1 MTHRFVRDESGITLA
16 VTVFMV
22 VLIGVMGAGLLT
34 FVMSDS
40 GSVLEVNKGQKAMDI
55 AEAGVQVAKAHLR
68 ADSWRPHYD
77 SGSITN
83 DCNAIFSGPRSG
95 VEDWSKSTTTWPTE
109 NCTGTTTTRT
119 DNSSTPWREDQGVT
133 RTFNGGRYHVT
144 IECFK
149 QASDATPAAT
159 NPCIG
164 GVKNS
169 AGVEQMAPDATAQAS
184 SKKFFKITSTGY
196 DTVAG
201 TGAKRKIEAVFTT
214 SIKTYAPIAFWTP
227 ANINFNGSTTVRK
240 MSFFAGGN
248 ILNIANVTPDTTSDA
263 LYGDWNQ
270 PPYNTTP
277 RRKSDGTPYTTPG
290 FGAIG
295 RVCRA
300 TTCTSDSDSIADGY
314 RDYDSTTGSKGQN
327 KAFVRNYNNPGT
339 QITFPFEEG
348 NALNNPREIVDPG
361 QLDEI
366 RAAAQG
372 TSGTSHCYSMTP
384 RAGYCSV
391 DANTTTD
398 IGRIQ
403 GGAFTITSWP
413 SQGATVFVEGTDV
426 EFKVNSPGST
436 PLPRGI
442 LVVKDGNFNFSNAF
456 SRNGFNG
463 VIIVVGNGTTTGQY
477 TQGGNVKLD
486 GYAASSGEMKLSG
499 AVEPST
505 TIDYLN
511 LNSFYDLKLWS
522 WRELYQ

>member
-1 MTHRFVRDESGITLA
+1 MIQRFVRDESGVTLA
-16 VTVFMV
+16 VSVFMV

-40 GSVLEVNKGQKAMDI
+40 GSVLEVNKGQRAMDI

-68 ADSWRPHYD
+68 ADSWRQHYD
-77 SGSITN
+77 TDYTN
-83 DCNAIFSGPRSG
+83 DCNALTSGPRTG
-95 VEDWSKSTTTWPTE
+95 VEDWSKSTTTWPTA
-109 NCTGTTTTRT
+109 NCTGTPTIRAA
-119 DNSSTPWREDQGVT
+119 SAVGVT
-133 RTFNGGRYHVT
+133 KNFNGGKFTVT
-144 IECFK
+144 IECFR
-149 QASDATPAAT
+149 QYNDPTGSDD
-159 NPCIG
+159 PCVNG
-164 GVKNS
+164 
-169 AGVEQMAPDATAQAS
+169 AGNAPDYSATGAAGTR
-184 SKKFFKITSTGY
+184 KFFKITSTGY
-196 DTVAG
+196 DTTAG
-201 TGAKRKIEAVFTT
+201 TGAKRKIEAVYTS

-227 ANINFNGSTTVRK
+227 ANINFNGSTTVKK

-248 ILNIANVTPDTTSDA
+248 ILNIANVTPDTSADA

-277 RRKSDGTPYTTPG
+277 RRKSDGTPFTTPG
-290 FGAIG
+290 FGAVG

-327 KAFVRNYNNPGT
+327 KQFVRNYNTPST

-372 TSGTSHCYSMTP
+372 SAGTTSHCYSIAP

-413 SQGATVFVEGTDV
+413 SQGATVFVEGTQANPLNV
-426 EFKVNSPGST
+426 EFKINSPGST

-463 VIIVVGNGTTTGQY
+463 VILVVGNGTTTGQY
-477 TQGGNVKLD
+477 TQGGNVQLD